1 MRYKESTL
9 SKLEAQ
15 SMKLKTLQRAI
26 ENADMSAKEAILFIN
41 QIICIVCRCI
51 ISIYYPIKRIVLV
64 EYRIKIFFIIQI

>member
-26 ENADMSAKEAILFIN
+26 ENSDMSAKEAILFIN
-41 QIICIVCRCI
+41 QIISEIDNV
-51 ISIYYPIKRIVLV
+51 V
-64 EYRIKIFFIIQI
+64 ERLGLEPNE

>member
-26 ENADMSAKEAILFIN
+26 DNGDWSANDAILFIN
-41 QIICIVCRCI
+41 QIISEIDNV
-51 ISIYYPIKRIVLV
+51 V
-64 EYRIKIFFIIQI
+64 ERLGLEPNK

>member
-41 QIICIVCRCI
+41 QIISEIDNV
-51 ISIYYPIKRIVLV
+51 V
-64 EYRIKIFFIIQI
+64 ERLGLEPNE